1 MSVVW
6 TTAIANTV
14 RTVPVNERLG
24 WDIDDAEWQAE
35 WSVGRDNWE
44 GRRTTLERSGWAG
57 VALAWNR
64 VLVGESRPTAQLMRD
79 LRRQYAEDTGIANRH
94 YSNNNGEQRM
104 CGVAGWLAGSI
115 HYCEMNETRWTK

>member
-1 MSVVW
+1 M
-6 TTAIANTV
+6 ANAV
-14 RTVPVNERLG
+14 RAVPVNERLG

-64 VLVGESRPTAQLMRD
+64 VLLGESRPTAQWMRD

-94 YSNNNGEQRM
+94 FSVVNNERGVTGGRYSLLENR
-104 CGVAGWLAGSI
+104 
-115 HYCEMNETRWTK
+115 